1 MIIDSSQSHRQI
13 LDRYGKVQHG
23 ALKLRLLRTV
33 YVKSFLASTGYASVL
48 IICPSLYLP
57 KDLLK
62 WRQQP
67 RVDLTDD
74 EFCNQGAL
82 LNLLNDRTRIRSRSP
97 YGS

>member
-33 YVKSFLASTGYASVL
+33 YVKSFLASTRIGTHHLSKFVF
-48 IICPSLYLP
+48 LP

-74 EFCNQGAL
+74 EFCNQDAL
-82 LNLLNDRTRIRSRSP
+82 LNLLNDRTS
-97 YGS
+97 